1 MSVPTLGAADAP
13 RPVTILLSGAPG
25 TGKSTVQRR
34 APAYFRSRLGATAAF
49 GTDEIHA
56 MIDPDWMLPY
66 EQRRA
71 DFITQTCCHLAQQF
85 FAADFRCVLIAGNAL
100 YTAETVEQYRQALT
114 PFSYLYHIT
123 LDADLATLVERVR
136 QRGDLTAH
144 PPTWLAEWLA
154 HIRGHYADWTH
165 VIDTTNLSV
174 EETLDV
180 IYAQL
185 LDSNHPPVVAR
196 APRKQ

>member
-1 MSVPTLGAADAP
+1 
-13 RPVTILLSGAPG
+13 
-25 TGKSTVQRR
+25 
-34 APAYFRSRLGATAAF
+34 
-49 GTDEIHA
+49 

-100 YTAETVEQYRQALT
+100 YTAETVELYRQALT
-114 PFSYLYHIT
+114 PFSYLYHVT

-144 PPTWLAEWLA
+144 PPNWLAEWLA

-165 VIDTTNLSV
+165 IIDTTNLSASAILMPV
-174 EETLDV
+174 APIATLAGAWLV
-180 IYAQL
+180 RRLRASIFYGFTYSMMFLVAIKLIYDGL
-185 LDSNHPPVVAR
+185 IDIFG
-196 APRKQ
+196 